1 MANQIAATRWPWVT
15 FKVIHLLQAFSTA
28 FFRTTVAAINYILSD
43 NASRGPYAIAE
54 LTVFIIGK
62 DKMQKAI

>member
-1 MANQIAATRWPWVT
+1 
-15 FKVIHLLQAFSTA
+15 
-28 FFRTTVAAINYILSD
+28 VAAINYILSD

-62 DKMQKAI
+62 DEMQKAI